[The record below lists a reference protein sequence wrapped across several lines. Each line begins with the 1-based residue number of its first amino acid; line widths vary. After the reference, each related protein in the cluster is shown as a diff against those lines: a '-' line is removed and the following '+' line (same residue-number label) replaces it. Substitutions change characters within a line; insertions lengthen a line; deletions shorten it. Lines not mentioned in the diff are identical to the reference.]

1 MTGIA
6 SFNALPAAEAE
17 ALLRGCCGAAEWVRR
32 MMARRPFGSEA
43 AALEA
48 ADRIWVSLFPVDWRE
63 AFSTHPRI
71 GDRNARGQAAAEQAG
86 ARAASEAVRDAL
98 EEANRA
104 YEDRFGYIFIVCAS
118 GKSAEEMLDLCRR
131 RLDNDP
137 VAELAVSAEEQRLIT
152 RSRLEKLFA
161 S

>member
-1 MTGIA
+1 M
-6 SFNALPAAEAE
+6 PAAEAE
-17 ALLRGCCGAAEWVRR
+17 AFLRACCGSAEWVRR

-43 AALEA
+43 AALDV

-63 AFSTHPRI
+63 AFGAHPRI
-71 GDRNARGQAAAEQAG
+71 GDRNARGPAAAEQAG
-86 ARAASEAVRDAL
+86 ARNAPEAVQDAL
-98 EEANRA
+98 GEANLA
-104 YEDRFGYIFIVCAS
+104 YEERFGYIFIVCAS

-137 VAELAVSAEEQRLIT
+137 VAELAVSAEEQRKIT
-152 RSRLEKLFA
+152 RLRMEKLFA

>member
-1 MTGIA
+1 
-6 SFNALPAAEAE
+6 
-17 ALLRGCCGAAEWVRR
+17 

-43 AALEA
+43 AALDA

-63 AFSTHPRI
+63 AFSAHSRI

-86 ARAASEAVRDAL
+86 AQNAPEAVRDAL
-98 EEANRA
+98 AEANRA
-104 YEDRFGYIFIVCAS
+104 YEERFGYIFIVCAS
-118 GKSAEEMLDLCRR
+118 GKSAEELLDLCRR

-137 VAELAVSAEEQRLIT
+137 VAELAVSAEEQRKIT
-152 RSRLEKLFA
+152 CFRMETLFA

>member
-1 MTGIA
+1 L
-6 SFNALPAAEAE
+6 NALPAAEAE
-17 ALLRGCCGAAEWVRR
+17 VVLRGCCGSAEWVRR

-43 AALEA
+43 AALDA

-63 AFSTHPRI
+63 AFGAHPRI
-71 GDRNARGQAAAEQAG
+71 GDLNARGQAAAEQAG
-86 ARAASEAVRDAL
+86 VQGAPEAVLDAL
-98 EEANRA
+98 TEANRA
-104 YEDRFGYIFIVCAS
+104 YEERFGYIFIVCAS

-137 VAELAVSAEEQRLIT
+137 VAELAVSAEEQRKIT
-152 RSRLEKLFA
+152 RLRMEKLFA